1 VLSWLATRVKALSGT
16 APLTLTSAVAD
27 DRLQQLFGYS
37 DPPAAAGWS
46 FTIQRHYADARQATA
61 FQSVLDQL
69 QALNLIAWE
78 RYPSEIEVTVA
89 SDAASI
95 LAHGV

>member
-1 VLSWLATRVKALSGT
+1 VLGWLASRVKALSGA
-16 APLTLTSAVAD
+16 APLTLTSAVTD
-27 DRLQQLFGYS
+27 DRLQQLFGYR

-46 FTIQRHYADARQATA
+46 FTIQRRYVNARQATA
-61 FQSVLDQL
+61 FQSVLDRL
-69 QALNLIAWE
+69 QALNLIAWQ

-89 SDAASI
+89 GDAAST